1 MCATCA
7 LSAWPTPTTAF
18 LTAFGAYSATAS
30 PACAGTSSAMPRAWP
45 SFSVPAA
52 SLLTKVCSTAAASG
66 R

>member
-7 LSAWPTPTTAF
+7 LSAWPTPTTTF

-30 PACAGTSSAMPRAWP
+30 PACAGTSSAMPRACP

-52 SLLTKVCSTAAASG
+52 SLLTKVCSTAAVSG